1 MCILLTHS
9 INTVTGMSI
18 QEVNSE
24 FNNLVELYSKE
35 NLRWDGDIID
45 LPISIQDK
53 LCYVFLFN
61 MDSWWDDVMPPCI
74 NNQSLFLDSLYDDSN
89 KTSLALLIRSEIYLY
104 LENTIGYIVEESY
117 NLANNIKPEPFP
129 GYERGE

>member
-35 NLRWDGDIID
+35 HIRWDGDIID
-45 LPISIQDK
+45 LPINIQDK

-74 NNQSLFLDSLYDDSN
+74 HNQSLFLDSLYDHSN
-89 KTSLALLIRSEIYLY
+89 KTALALLIRSEIYLY

-117 NLANNIKPEPFP
+117 NLANNIKAEPFP

>member
-1 MCILLTHS
+1 
-9 INTVTGMSI
+9 MSI

-45 LPISIQDK
+45 LPINIQDK